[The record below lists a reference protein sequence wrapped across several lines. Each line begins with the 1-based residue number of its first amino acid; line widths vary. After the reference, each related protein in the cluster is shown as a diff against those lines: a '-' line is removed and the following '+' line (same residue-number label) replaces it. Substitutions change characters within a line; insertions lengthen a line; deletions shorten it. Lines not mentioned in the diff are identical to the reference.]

1 MIAQALAGVLSESL
15 NPYLP
20 AGGITMGIQSGSV
33 RKAFVFCVVVL
44 SLLLAACGGDG
55 YGGDAGGTGGA
66 GSYTVG
72 GTVSGLTLPGES
84 VSVTLVGLQSL
95 QLGNGSY
102 SFSAYPIANGGAY
115 QVTATL
121 SSGGKTCTVA
131 NGTGTVGTTNVT
143 NVDITCV

>member
-1 MIAQALAGVLSESL
+1 
-15 NPYLP
+15 
-20 AGGITMGIQSGSV
+20 MGIQSGSV
-33 RKAFVFCVVVL
+33 RKGSGFCVVAL

-55 YGGDAGGTGGA
+55 YGGGTGGA

-143 NVDITCV
+143 NVDISCA

>member
-15 NPYLP
+15 NPYMP

-33 RKAFVFCVVVL
+33 RKASVFCVVAL

-72 GTVSGLTLPGES
+72 GTVSGLTAVNET
-84 VSVTLVGLQSL
+84 VMVTLVGVQTLTL
-95 QLGNGSY
+95 PNGSY
-102 SFSAYPIANGGAY
+102 SFSAYPLAIGAMY
-115 QVTATL
+115 QVTTT
-121 SSGGKTCTVA
+121 SSTGNKTCMVA

-143 NVDITCV
+143 NVDITCA

>member
-15 NPYLP
+15 KPYMP

-44 SLLLAACGGDG
+44 SLLLSACGGDG
-55 YGGDAGGTGGA
+55 YGGDSGGA

-84 VSVTLVGLQSL
+84 VAVTLVGLQIL
-95 QLGNGSY
+95 QLTNGSY
-102 SFSAYPIANGGAY
+102 SFAAYPIANGGMY
-115 QVTATL
+115 QVTAA
-121 SSGGKTCTVA
+121 SSTGNKTCTVA

-143 NVDITCV
+143 NVDITCA

>member
-1 MIAQALAGVLSESL
+1 
-15 NPYLP
+15 
-20 AGGITMGIQSGSV
+20 MGIQSGSV
-33 RKAFVFCVVVL
+33 RKASVFCVVAL

-115 QVTATL
+115 QVTAA
-121 SSGGKTCTVA
+121 SSTEGKTCTVA

-143 NVDITCV
+143 NVDITCA

>member
-1 MIAQALAGVLSESL
+1 
-15 NPYLP
+15 
-20 AGGITMGIQSGSV
+20 MGIQSRFV
-33 RKAFVFCVVVL
+33 RKASVFCVVVL

-102 SFSAYPIANGGAY
+102 SFSAYPVAMGGTY
-115 QVTATL
+115 EVTAT
-121 SSGGKTCTVA
+121 SSSVGKTCTVA

-143 NVDITCV
+143 NVDIPCA

>member
-1 MIAQALAGVLSESL
+1 
-15 NPYLP
+15 
-20 AGGITMGIQSGSV
+20 MGIQSGSV
-33 RKAFVFCVVVL
+33 RKASVFCVVAL

-84 VSVTLVGLQSL
+84 VLVTLVGLQIL
-95 QLGNGSY
+95 QLTNGSY
-102 SFSAYPIANGGAY
+102 SFSAYPIANGGMY
-115 QVTATL
+115 QVTAA
-121 SSGGKTCTVA
+121 SSTGNKTGTVA

-143 NVDITCV
+143 NVDISCA